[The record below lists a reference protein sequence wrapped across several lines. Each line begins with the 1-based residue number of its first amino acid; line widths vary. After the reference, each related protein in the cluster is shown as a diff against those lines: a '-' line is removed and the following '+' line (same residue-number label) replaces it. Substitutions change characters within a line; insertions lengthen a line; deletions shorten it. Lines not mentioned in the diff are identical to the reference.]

1 MTDEKRQLLSIDD
14 ILGQCMDKLDVD
26 TPDEMLRAVFDITDR
41 LAAIEATPTPLL
53 TVGEDKVVHFRHDLS
68 VRGLVG
74 IIETLEHIPLAGM
87 K

>member
-1 MTDEKRQLLSIDD
+1 MTDKIRQPLSIDD

-41 LAAIEATPTPLL
+41 LAVIEATVTPLL
-53 TVGEDKVVHFRHDLS
+53 TVTADGQIRIRPDLG

-74 IIETLEHIPLAGM
+74 IIEALERLPLAAT